1 MAEPRY
7 PFTPSV
13 LMYAPATPGR
23 YVLWDREALI
33 FVGEAQAPQTILAR
47 LMDHYCGR
55 AHPSQAT
62 HCAWEPAETC
72 AELATP

>member
-13 LMYAPATPGR
+13 LMYAPSLPGR
-23 YVLWDREALI
+23 YRLWDRDTLI
-33 FVGEAQAPQTILAR
+33 FAGQARAPGTILEC

-55 AHPSQAT
+55 ARPCQAT
-62 HCAWEPAETC
+62 HCAWEPA
-72 AELATP
+72 AELAELASP